1 MSSSNRSSGDS
12 ELFTS
17 ALSEVSRPA
26 RTIRLRDI
34 YNPPPP
40 PQRKPVAIRPPSP
53 GPPPHPSVLPE
64 SLSRRRSFSCEPEP
78 KAIMRRRAH
87 SLPSSD
93 ETTTRK
99 SLQVRFVD
107 CLGLELEHVK
117 FFRAGEDPKVPDH
130 VINRLLASS
139 ELASGR
145 HLELSLP
152 FFQPFFP
159 ENISIEPDFLERLC
173 HRRVCLEQVH
183 CSELGITGTVQVL
196 NLAFEKQ
203 VIVRY
208 SFTDWK
214 SSAECKAC
222 WVSTE
227 HRDDVQ
233 SEVFHFRLPV
243 PPFILKPGASL
254 EFAICYRV
262 LGSEYWDNNDGH
274 NYKLACHAYKLIV
287 PKECEDS
294 MVVLPDDWE
303 TTAEVIRETGRK
315 VLGVSSGR
323 RKEDKETWWWNEEV
337 QDSIQRKRLAK
348 KKWDMDRT
356 EENRQEYKELQR
368 RVKREVSKAKQ
379 KAYDELYTRLD
390 TREGEKDLYRL
401 ARQRDRDGKDVQQV
415 RVIKD
420 RDGRVLTSEESVQ
433 RRWKEY
439 FEELMNEENE
449 REKKRAELCG
459 TESR

>member
-1 MSSSNRSSGDS
+1 MSTSSSNRSSGDS
-12 ELFTS
+12 EPFTS
-17 ALSEVSRPA
+17 ALAEVSRPA

-34 YNPPPP
+34 YNPLPP

-53 GPPPHPSVLPE
+53 RPPPRPGPHPHPSALTE
-64 SLSRRRSFSCEPEP
+64 CLSRRSFSCKPEP

-87 SLPSSD
+87 SLPPSD
-93 ETTTRK
+93 ETTTRR
-99 SLQVRFVD
+99 SSQVRFVD
-107 CLGLELEHVK
+107 CLGLELERVK
-117 FFRAGEDPKVPDH
+117 FFQAGEDPKVPDH
-130 VINRLLASS
+130 VINMLLASS

-152 FFQPFFP
+152 FFQPYFP
-159 ENISIEPDFLERLC
+159 ENISTEPDFLERLC

-203 VIVRY
+203 VSVRY

-222 WVSTE
+222 WVSTV

-233 SEVFHFRLPV
+233 SDVFHFRLPV

-294 MVVLPDDWE
+294 MVHF
-303 TTAEVIRETGRK
+303 T
-315 VLGVSSGR
+315 
-323 RKEDKETWWWNEEV
+323 
-337 QDSIQRKRLAK
+337 
-348 KKWDMDRT
+348 
-356 EENRQEYKELQR
+356 
-368 RVKREVSKAKQ
+368 
-379 KAYDELYTRLD
+379 
-390 TREGEKDLYRL
+390 
-401 ARQRDRDGKDVQQV
+401 
-415 RVIKD
+415 
-420 RDGRVLTSEESVQ
+420 
-433 RRWKEY
+433 
-439 FEELMNEENE
+439 
-449 REKKRAELCG
+449 
-459 TESR
+459 